1 MILVYLVIA
10 LAAWIGLN
18 LCVFLWLY
26 FQAYS
31 RCETLAKVQC
41 HETVTERTNSV
52 FKDRFQLHREGA
64 SPADQLS

>member
-41 HETVTERTNSV
+41 HETVKVIPTSCQSIV
-52 FKDRFQLHREGA
+52 KLA
-64 SPADQLS
+64 SPHRLFASVN